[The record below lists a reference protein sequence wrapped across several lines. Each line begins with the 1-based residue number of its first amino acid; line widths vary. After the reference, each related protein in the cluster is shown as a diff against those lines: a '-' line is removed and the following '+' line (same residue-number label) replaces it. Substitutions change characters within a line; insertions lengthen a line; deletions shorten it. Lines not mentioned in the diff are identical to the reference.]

1 MAELSAALEF
11 FPLSSVAKVALTI
24 EIRNRDS
31 KWGFECEF
39 DGGALTLVIAINVA

>member
-31 KWGFECEF
+31 NR
-39 DGGALTLVIAINVA
+39 DLNVNLMAEPSR